1 MYRLSN
7 LIGCGIAA
15 LILSSGALWAEEGG
29 GEESPAAKMKALQKE
44 ARSITGKITYK
55 MRKLLKEDEDLK
67 AMDTAI
73 KEKIKAIAKERKAL
87 YAKAAEKDPEIKEWV
102 ARKGELNKQIT
113 ALKGS
118 KKKKGNKKK
127 KKAK

>member
-1 MYRLSN
+1 MDRKFLHRVGHVIFYFLHQGELIMYRLSN

-67 AMDTAI
+67 AMNTAI
-73 KEKIKAIAKERKAL
+73 KEKIKAIAKEREAL
-87 YAKAAEKDPEIKEWV
+87 YA
-102 ARKGELNKQIT
+102 
-113 ALKGS
+113 
-118 KKKKGNKKK
+118 
-127 KKAK
+127 